1 MGGFPEWEDRDA
13 SIAPLEFNGIPWI
26 STMELVGLEG
36 GDSRNRR
43 VSEHSG
49 MGKLEMGVA
58 TRTRVPLGGFVGKGE
73 FVIWCLVKKSL
84 DSGGA
89 RWGRAAAKGAPPL
102 VQGEGAPQTLLRGPR
117 GYRAYTPVSRRI

>member
-1 MGGFPEWEDRDA
+1 MGGFPEWEDREA

-49 MGKLEMGVA
+49 MEKLEMGVA
-58 TRTRVPLGGFVGKGE
+58 TRTRVPLG
-73 FVIWCLVKKSL
+73 LVDPHPDEDPQGPGVPGGGGLRKTPKCGVRTG
-84 DSGGA
+84 SG
-89 RWGRAAAKGAPPL
+89 
-102 VQGEGAPQTLLRGPR
+102 
-117 GYRAYTPVSRRI
+117 